1 MIRVDPWKRC
11 TSSCVSALLAATSG
25 RRPVLCTASIRAF
38 ARSLCRGRGRST
50 PVTNRL
56 VQRLTEPIQRAV
68 QPRLIRSRLHCL
80 IPAVTNSMSKSCFDR
95 RVSNIMARKSSSNA
109 TGSRKLVKR
118 FGTSSGGTA
127 RSGGSSSSIVGVGR
141 GAGAGV
147 GGGMLAASSRG
158 AGTAIAGLS
167 PLASPFRIRPV
178 PSDRSS
184 GCRAILGLFVQ
195 PGFEV

>member
-1 MIRVDPWKRC
+1 MIRVHGNAVLVRASRRC
-11 TSSCVSALLAATSG
+11 WLQQAGAD
-25 RRPVLCTASIRAF
+25 RVLCTASIRAF

-118 FGTSSGGTA
+118 FGTSSGGAA
-127 RSGGSSSSIVGVGR
+127 RSGGSSSSIVGVG

>member
-1 MIRVDPWKRC
+1 MIRVHGNAVLVRASRRC
-11 TSSCVSALLAATSG
+11 WLQQAAAD
-25 RRPVLCTASIRAF
+25 RVLCTASIRAF
-38 ARSLCRGRGRST
+38 ARSLCRGGPRAEHACHQST
-50 PVTNRL
+50 GATAA
-56 VQRLTEPIQRAV
+56 EPILRAV